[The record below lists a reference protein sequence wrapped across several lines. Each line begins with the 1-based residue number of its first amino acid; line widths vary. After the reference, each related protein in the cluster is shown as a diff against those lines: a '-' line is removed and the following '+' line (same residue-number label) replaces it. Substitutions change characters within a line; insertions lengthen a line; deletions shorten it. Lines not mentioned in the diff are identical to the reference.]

1 MQRRTPR
8 GHWLRILLSTFV
20 LCAAASTPVHA
31 QSDWP
36 TAPIR
41 LISPFAP
48 GGSSDQLARLL
59 APELSQR
66 LGQQV
71 IVENRPGAGGNI
83 GADIVAKAA
92 ADGHTLLMASPAEV
106 AINQFLYAQMAYD
119 PARDLTP
126 VTKVASAPLVLV
138 VHPNVPARSVGELIG
153 WLKASKDGVNYA
165 SSGTGGPQHL
175 AGEQFR
181 LMTGARMVHVPYK
194 GGAPAITDVVGG
206 QVPMFFA
213 GMPPALPHIQ
223 AGRLRALAVTTA
235 QRSPLAADLPTIAA
249 TLPGFDIE
257 NWQGMFAPA
266 GTPAALVAKIAADV
280 SAVTREGAFKDQLSG
295 QGAAPVGSTPAEFA
309 AFVQAER
316 DKYSR
321 LVKESG
327 AKVE

>member
-1 MQRRTPR
+1 MSSKRMFWRLTA
-8 GHWLRILLSTFV
+8 GLTVALTLAGFAT
-20 LCAAASTPVHA
+20 AASAWPDKPVRV
-31 QSDWP
+31 
-36 TAPIR
+36 IV
-41 LISPFAP
+41 PFAP
-48 GGSSDQLARLL
+48 GGATDVVARSLGARL
-59 APELSQR
+59 AQIW
-66 LGQQV
+66 GQQV

-92 ADGHTLLMASPAEV
+92 ADGYTLLMASPAEV

-138 VHPNVPARSVGELIG
+138 VHPGVPARSVGELIG

-175 AGEQFR
+175 AAEQFR
-181 LMTGARMVHVPYK
+181 LMTGTRMVHVPYK
-194 GGAPAITDVVGG
+194 GGAPAITDLVGG

-213 GMPPALPHIQ
+213 GLPPALPHIQ

-235 QRSPLAADLPTIAA
+235 QRSSLAADLPTIAT

-266 GTPAALVAKIAADV
+266 GTPATVVAKIAADV
-280 SAVTREGAFKDQLSG
+280 ASVTREGAFKDQLSG

-316 DKYSR
+316 EKYRR